1 MIVRIQA
8 PEYTALVRKHWFW
21 IFLILIASIG
31 NSILLSEHEGWR
43 LLFSFILW
51 MEFWIIG
58 LDNARQSGFRIGYE
72 RTSEV
77 MSDAFVKAIRRLHN
91 WTRTIE
97 EWAEDMEPNIRKIFL
112 GYARANNS
120 LEKETPNMWTAIDQ
134 AFPWINTEQGITFW
148 YEFAE
153 SYRLKEKEVEW
164 ACCAKPAAVSP
175 IQKCRK
181 HGEAF
186 TQKRCP
192 LCQKEY
198 DARRKLKI
206 TTVGKKKK

>member
-1 MIVRIQA
+1 
-8 PEYTALVRKHWFW
+8 
-21 IFLILIASIG
+21 
-31 NSILLSEHEGWR
+31 
-43 LLFSFILW
+43 
-51 MEFWIIG
+51 
-58 LDNARQSGFRIGYE
+58 
-72 RTSEV
+72 

-91 WTRTIE
+91 WTQTVE

-153 SYRLKEKEVEW
+153 SYRLKEKEAEW
-164 ACCAKPAAVSP
+164 ACCGKAVSP
-175 IQKCRK
+175 IHKCRK
-181 HGEAF
+181 HGEAY

-206 TTVGKKKK
+206 TTVDKKKK